1 VLLIS
6 HSVFL
11 HWKVKGVEEQL
22 ALFTSVLDN
31 QDVSS
36 SNKSRF
42 DSQLLTPLLRRKR
55 ADLDGNEIGSS
66 SSSSSS
72 LCSCPSGNK
81 LIQEMIHYKQ
91 MRMYSIYYIKC
102 IYRAFQWNA
111 LYTTTSLLHLIEQL
125 NSLFVEFTNG
135 NISMETMVFRKL
147 SLRAGGILWER
158 VRLG

>member
-1 VLLIS
+1 MTMESCKSPPPPEDRSSSPRLLLTLTFVLLIS

-102 IYRAFQWNA
+102 IYRAFMECPVHNNQ
-111 LYTTTSLLHLIEQL
+111 LIA
-125 NSLFVEFTNG
+125 SH
-135 NISMETMVFRKL
+135 
-147 SLRAGGILWER
+147 
-158 VRLG
+158 